1 MYQCPLLAKK
11 LEGLNSRSPRKIAQE
26 IRKSFSEVRRRRA
39 VGSKESSLGFPA
51 VSATVLPEGPLTSR
65 GALSGRSWWQASA
78 LLEVCDRSEQ
88 RAGLPRL

>member
-1 MYQCPLLAKK
+1 M
-11 LEGLNSRSPRKIAQE
+11 
-26 IRKSFSEVRRRRA
+26 
-39 VGSKESSLGFPA
+39 GSKESSLGFPA
-51 VSATVLPEGPLTSR
+51 ASGTVLPEGPVTSR